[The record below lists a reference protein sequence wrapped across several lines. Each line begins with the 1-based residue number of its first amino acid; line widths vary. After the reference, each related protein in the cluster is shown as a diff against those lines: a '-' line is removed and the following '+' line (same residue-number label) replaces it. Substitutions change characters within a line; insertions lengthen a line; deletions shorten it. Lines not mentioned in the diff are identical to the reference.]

1 MLYNTLCLCY
11 VNKPFDQF
19 NCFDLNCLARKM
31 SLDLGQEEISV
42 VFNLKH
48 PTTCLVSGPTGC
60 GKTRFVSRLISTPG
74 MITPKPKRIIWLY
87 SEWQTI
93 YSELSTKLT
102 IDFIKNG
109 NISQIYDT
117 LNSEVENLIVL
128 DDQMSSSDLSQKK
141 QTVKLFTQGS
151 HHRNLTVIHIVQN
164 LFEQG
169 SWSRTISLNSQY
181 IVVFKN
187 PRDSAQIN
195 YLSQQAYPRDSK
207 FLVESYL
214 DATLKPHSYLAINLT
229 QECEQWMRVC
239 SNIFPE
245 EETQI
250 YVETSCNL
258 PENLVYKV
266 IC

>member
-1 MLYNTLCLCY
+1 
-11 VNKPFDQF
+11 
-19 NCFDLNCLARKM
+19 M
-31 SLDLGQEEISV
+31 SLDLSNENASV
-42 VFNLKH
+42 VFQLKH

-60 GKTRFVSRLISTPG
+60 GKTRFVSRLLSTQG
-74 MITPKPKRIIWLY
+74 MINPKPSRIIWLY
-87 SEWQTI
+87 SEWQSI
-93 YSELSTKLT
+93 YSELSSKLT

-109 NISQIYDT
+109 IISQIYDT
-117 LNSEVENLIVL
+117 LKSYEPNLIVL
-128 DDQMSSSDLSQKK
+128 DDQMSSCDLNQKK

-164 LFEQG
+164 LFDQG
-169 SWSRTISLNSQY
+169 SWSRTVSLNSQY

-195 YLSQQAYPRDSK
+195 YLAQQAYPRDSK

-214 DATLKPHSYLAINLT
+214 DATRLPHSYLVINLT

-239 SNIFPE
+239 SNIFPG

-250 YVETSCNL
+250 YVENSCNL
-258 PENLVYKV
+258 PAELGYKV
-266 IC
+266 ID